1 MKFKCLFPLVFL
13 LFFTPVC
20 LSQKFDFKENAVYIL
35 NLVKYTDW
43 PSAKTEVSIGIIGN
57 TNVESEL
64 IALLAKKK
72 NSKVTYTLK
81 KIKPEDAKSVDVIIF
96 SESSGKELGVIHP
109 QIDKLPILVIAQ
121 KQDQARLGACIS
133 LFIDE
138 DDNFKTKYQLSLKN
152 CKAKGLAISE
162 QIISNAVLVK

>member
-1 MKFKCLFPLVFL
+1 MLFVF
-13 LFFTPVC
+13 FSFVG

-43 PSAKTEVSIGIIGN
+43 PTAKTEVSIGIIGN

-64 IALLAKKK
+64 IALIAKKK
-72 NSKVTYTLK
+72 NSKVTYNLK
-81 KIKPEDAKSVDVIIF
+81 KIKPEEAKSVDVIVF
-96 SESSGKELGVIHP
+96 SESSGKELGAIQP
-109 QIDKLPILVIAQ
+109 QIEKLPILVIAQ

-152 CKAKGLAISE
+152 CKSKGLTISE

>member
-1 MKFKCLFPLVFL
+1 MKLKWLYLLAFSLFLS
-13 LFFTPVC
+13 PVC
-20 LSQKFDFKENAVYIL
+20 FSQKFDFKENAVYIL

-43 PSAKTEVSIGIIGN
+43 PSAKTEVSIGIVGT

-64 IALLAKKK
+64 IALIAKKK
-72 NSKVTYTLK
+72 NSKVTYSLK
-81 KIKPEDAKSVDVIIF
+81 KIKPEEAKSVDVIIF
-96 SESSGKELGVIHP
+96 SENSGKELGTIQP

-121 KQDQARLGACIS
+121 KEDQARLGACIS

-152 CKAKGLAISE
+152 CKAKGLTISE